1 MDEQNQSDARE
12 RPSSL
17 VSHPV
22 SLDSAGS
29 ESLFVRLA
37 FEFAGG
43 VGFGELPSIR
53 QGDGK
58 YFAATP
64 PAWRARFWFGS
75 RPRQCCSLDPRVR
88 GGVPAAA
95 QSLLGRCAAAGRPIR
110 PHKFS
115 HRTIVPRPT
124 EPVLIA
130 CRRQTGHPLRPRKS
144 VCGLDRCRVRGI
156 KGTCKR
162 GVESKY

>member
-1 MDEQNQSDARE
+1 
-12 RPSSL
+12 L
-17 VSHPV
+17 
-22 SLDSAGS
+22 
-29 ESLFVRLA
+29 ESFFVPLA

-58 YFAATP
+58 YFAAAP
-64 PAWRARFWFGS
+64 PAWTARYWFGS

-95 QSLLGRCAAAGRPIR
+95 QSLLGRCAAAERPIA
-110 PHKFS
+110 F
-115 HRTIVPRPT
+115 TIVPRPT
-124 EPVLIA
+124 GPVFLA

-144 VCGLDRCRVRGI
+144 VYGLHRCWVRGV
-156 KGTCKR
+156 KRTCKR
-162 GVESKY
+162 GLESKY